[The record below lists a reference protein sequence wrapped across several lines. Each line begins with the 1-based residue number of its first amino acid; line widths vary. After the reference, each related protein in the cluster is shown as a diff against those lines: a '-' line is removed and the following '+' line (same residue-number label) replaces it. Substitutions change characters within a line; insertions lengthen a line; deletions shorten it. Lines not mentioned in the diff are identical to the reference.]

1 MNELIRKS
9 SEEWF
14 KELYD
19 SKIEIIDPDG
29 WDRQNFDYSWFDEKI
44 NIIEFEK
51 RLMIS
56 TLNFLDESM
65 FNLTLNGT

>member
-19 SKIEIIDPDG
+19 GKIEIIDPDG
-29 WDRQNFDYSWFDEKI
+29 WGRQNFDYSWYDEKI
-44 NIIEFEK
+44 DIIEFEK